1 MNITNIENPI
11 ITTKVVKPKEIK
23 NYDSF
28 DIYGKNKN
36 NTENVVFG
44 KVDIFF
50 ENKKTYIKLHTIFT
64 PSEYAKKWLKNNK
77 ERLGSRAHGQKEIHK
92 YKKYSLF
99 KINNKESNFEKVVET
114 NVNKDELI
122 ENINIH
128 MKEIIQKL
136 NTRTRHEYKFTPNK
150 L

>member
-64 PSEYAKKWLKNNK
+64 PSEYAKKWLKDNK

-99 KINNKESNFEKVVET
+99 KINSKESNFEKVIET
-114 NVNKDELI
+114 NVNNDELI
-122 ENINIH
+122 SNVNIH
-128 MKEIIQKL
+128 MKEINQKL